1 MVLVRYDV
9 QLDRYLALLD
19 RTAELWEKMFPHLN
33 DYSLAYHQ
41 LFLGLYASNE
51 RKVTKGRAGELLA
64 KAKIKSPLTHAR
76 IIEQAIDMGYVTEE
90 KSPGDNRITFVKLTI
105 ELERDIR
112 EYLCRAMQMT
122 IEELR
127 PMLAQE

>member
-1 MVLVRYDV
+1 VVLVRYDV

-19 RTAELWEKMFPHLN
+19 RTAVLWEQMFPHLN

-90 KSPGDNRITFVKLTI
+90 KNPGDNRITFVKLTE

-112 EYLCRAMQMT
+112 EYLCRAMQLT

-127 PMLAQE
+127 PMLTQG

>member
-1 MVLVRYDV
+1 M

-19 RTAELWEKMFPHLN
+19 RTAVLWEQMFPHLN

-90 KSPGDNRITFVKLTI
+90 KNPGDNRITFVKLTE

-112 EYLCRAMQMT
+112 EYLCRAMQLT

-127 PMLAQE
+127 PMLTQG

>member
-1 MVLVRYDV
+1 VVLVRYDV

-19 RTAELWEKMFPHLN
+19 RTAELWEQMFPHFS
-33 DYSLAYHQ
+33 DYSLAYQQ

-51 RKVTKGRAGELLA
+51 RKVTKGRAGELLV

-76 IIEQAIDMGYVTEE
+76 IIAEAIEKRYVTEE
-90 KSPGDNRITFVKLTI
+90 KSPGDNRITFVKLTE
-105 ELERDIR
+105 ELEQDIR

-127 PMLAQE
+127 PMLTQG

>member
-1 MVLVRYDV
+1 V

-19 RTAELWEKMFPHLN
+19 RTAVLWEQMFPHLN

-90 KSPGDNRITFVKLTI
+90 KNPGDNRITFVKLTE

-112 EYLCRAMQMT
+112 EYLCRAMQLT

-127 PMLAQE
+127 PMLTQG

>member
-1 MVLVRYDV
+1 M

-19 RTAELWEKMFPHLN
+19 RTAELWEQMFPDFR
-33 DYSLAYHQ
+33 DYSLAYQQ

-51 RKVTKGRAGELLA
+51 RKVTKGRAGELLV

-76 IIEQAIDMGYVTEE
+76 IIEQAIEMGYVTKE
-90 KSPGDNRITFVKLTI
+90 KSPGDNRITFVKLTL

-112 EYLCRAMQMT
+112 EYLYRSMQMT

-127 PMLAQE
+127 PMLAQG